1 MATLNIGA
9 QSFESQDLAVDVEQ
23 DIQFLR
29 ERIALLEQQSKP
41 NPAVLQTYRGMLESR
56 QALRD
61 WLLQKEA
68 GLAVTQSS

>member
-9 QSFESQDLAVDVEQ
+9 QSFDSQDLAVDVEQ
-23 DIQFLR
+23 DIHFLR
-29 ERIALLEQQSKP
+29 ERITQLEQQQAP

-56 QALRD
+56 QALHD

-68 GLAVTQSS
+68 RLAVTQSS